1 MGQTN
6 NRCLLIRCTEKS
18 LCLLWF
24 AASNVEPEFNH
35 KETVDKPELRDILQ
49 NNCRVILDVNT
60 MKHKGYEAGHHSK
73 R

>member
-18 LCLLWF
+18 LFLLWF
-24 AASNVEPEFNH
+24 AASSIELEFNY
-35 KETVDKPELRDILQ
+35 KETFDKPELSNILQ
-49 NNCRVILDVNT
+49 NNWRVTLNVNT
-60 MKHKGYEAGHHSK
+60 MKHKGYEVGHPWK

>member
-18 LCLLWF
+18 LFLLGF
-24 AASNVEPEFNH
+24 AASSVEPEFNH
-35 KETVDKPELRDILQ
+35 KETLDKPELSDILQ
-49 NNCRVILDVNT
+49 NNWRVILDVNT
-60 MKHKGYEAGHHSK
+60 MKHKGYEVGHHWK